1 MPYLLGLKWQD
12 FIIIK
17 RLTQTC
23 VRYII
28 IIGQATGG
36 KIMGE
41 NQLNYKEKIIE
52 MINKIENVDILN
64 YIYIIIS
71 DIMVEKEEEK
81 HE

>member
-1 MPYLLGLKWQD
+1 
-12 FIIIK
+12 
-17 RLTQTC
+17 
-23 VRYII
+23 
-28 IIGQATGG
+28 
-36 KIMGE
+36 MGE
-41 NQLNYKEKIIE
+41 NQQNYKEKIIE